1 MHQRKQLRM
10 LQLETTKWRHKV
22 SYKGVKFERKDVFTT
37 IVSDTNMTHYFET
50 LINKGLQRCS
60 TIEWE

>member
-10 LQLETTKWRHKV
+10 LQLETTKWRHIV

-37 IVSDTNMTHYFET
+37 IVSDTNMTHYSET
-50 LINKGLQRCS
+50 LINKGFYRSS